1 MKPAT
6 PTAAPATPPELKSAP
21 PVKETGTAGAASP
34 EATSKPGGGEPPSGC
49 GGMDMK
55 FFVPLM
61 VLMVLMYIW
70 MGRSKRKEEKKRK
83 DMLES
88 LKKGDRITTRGGII
102 GTVIE
107 VRENEVTIKVD
118 ETNNTRMKF
127 ARWAIMEVGQPKGD
141 TAPEGQDN
149 QDKK

>member
-1 MKPAT
+1 MIP
-6 PTAAPATPPELKSAP
+6 
-21 PVKETGTAGAASP
+21 
-34 EATSKPGGGEPPSGC
+34 KPGGGEPPSGC

-61 VLMVLMYIW
+61 VLMVHMYIW

-127 ARWAIMEVGQPKGD
+127 ARWAIRGVGEDAK
-141 TAPEGQDN
+141 TEKPEDN
-149 QDKK
+149 K